1 MVLFSSN
8 RFVGLVHT
16 TPCLSHCIDTNHKD
30 INLKTRE
37 QLQILLTS
45 CPKQW
50 IVGPAG
56 SGKTWLLEEK
66 VLELAH
72 RSLIRDENTDGN
84 NKILVLCFNRPLQQH
99 LKNLF
104 QTRLEDLL
112 QGEDVASVIDVMT
125 YDKFLSDHLDVDV
138 QLSDFKKKALIAQKY
153 ARLQQASVVPK
164 CRYRH
169 IFVDEGQ
176 DLYFPKWPEL
186 LQLFLQKDEDEDD
199 EPHFLWVMYDSN
211 QHVQPSAENFR
222 CFRQHLKNSSH
233 LTNVLRNTEKIF
245 DMSKKFYSSVMPSMC
260 PELRL
265 GHKIVGRNV
274 VLDNSLPEQLKLEK
288 GAQLVAD
295 HVQRFVSQNVQTRDI
310 CILTTEKTTRNRLTK
325 ELDGHKIPCQNA
337 EQHIQTENQAVIVE
351 SIRRFKGLE
360 SKVVIL
366 FDPLNAKSSLNQ
378 QSIGLLY
385 SAISRCCC
393 YLLILS
399 TKIGCQLLQSNLIGN
414 LLPSTH
420 GTSRKRGPENT
431 SRPTEVKKP
440 ALVAEQEGP
449 I

>member
-1 MVLFSSN
+1 MVVLLSSN

-16 TPCLSHCIDTNHKD
+16 TPCLSHCIDTNHKV
-30 INLKTRE
+30 INLMTRE
-37 QLQILLTS
+37 QLKILLTS
-45 CPKQW
+45 RPKQW

-56 SGKTWLLEEK
+56 SGKTWLLQEK

-84 NKILVLCFNRPLQQH
+84 KILVLCYNRPLHQH
-99 LKNLF
+99 LKNQF
-104 QTRLEDLL
+104 RSRLEAPL

-125 YDKFLSDHLDVDV
+125 YSKFLSDHLDIDV
-138 QLSDFKKKALIAQKY
+138 QLSDFKKKSLISQKY
-153 ARLQQASVVPK
+153 TQLQASAVPK
-164 CRYRH
+164 SRYRH

-176 DLYFPKWPEL
+176 DLYSPKWPEL

-211 QHVQPSAENFR
+211 QHIQPSAENFQ
-222 CFRQHLKNSSH
+222 CFQQYLKNSSQ
-233 LTNVLRNTEKIF
+233 LPNVLRNTENIF
-245 DMSKKFYSSVMPSMC
+245 DMSKKYYSSVMPSMC

-265 GHKIVGRNV
+265 GHNIVGHNV
-274 VLDNSLPEQLKLEK
+274 VLDDSLPELLKLEK

-295 HVQRFVSQNVQTRDI
+295 HVRRFESQNVQMRDI

-325 ELDGHKIPCQNA
+325 ELDGRKIPCQNA
-337 EQHIQTENQAVIVE
+337 EQHILTEVPAVIVE

-414 LLPSTH
+414 LLPSMH

-449 I
+449 V